1 MKKLKNISKL
11 INLMSQHYT
20 NSMDEICVPVI
31 KKILGHYLELNPNY
45 NNGLKY
51 ILKGTLIVFV
61 SVPVIAQQLVW
72 IQNYSFGCFLWLL
85 VNVFLIW
92 SIYKYPIE

>member
-11 INLMSQHYT
+11 INPMSQHYT

-45 NNGLKY
+45 NNEPQRNKHPNGS
-51 ILKGTLIVFV
+51 V
-61 SVPVIAQQLVW
+61 SV
-72 IQNYSFGCFLWLL
+72 N
-85 VNVFLIW
+85 N
-92 SIYKYPIE
+92 

>member
-45 NNGLKY
+45 NNGLQ
-51 ILKGTLIVFV
+51 IN
-61 SVPVIAQQLVW
+61 QQPTRKVHKRKK
-72 IQNYSFGCFLWLL
+72 QS
-85 VNVFLIW
+85 
-92 SIYKYPIE
+92 